1 MSDTEVL
8 LKQIA
13 KILREKGTVR
23 QKTNERTSLIKTGE
37 HQKTLFLEEKHWGA
51 VRYPSHEINGS
62 TLTDG
67 YGARVSPTVCSVS
80 ACFPI
85 NLFRVTEAGMAH
97 LFVK

>member
-37 HQKTLFLEEKHWGA
+37 HQKTLFLEEKH
-51 VRYPSHEINGS
+51 
-62 TLTDG
+62 
-67 YGARVSPTVCSVS
+67 
-80 ACFPI
+80 
-85 NLFRVTEAGMAH
+85 
-97 LFVK
+97 